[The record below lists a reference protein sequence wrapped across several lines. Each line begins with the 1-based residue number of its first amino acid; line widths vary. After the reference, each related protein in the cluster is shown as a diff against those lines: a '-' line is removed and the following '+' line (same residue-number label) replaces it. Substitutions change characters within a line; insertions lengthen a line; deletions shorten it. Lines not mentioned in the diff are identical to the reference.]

1 MFKSK
6 KTKGVDCDIKGWDA
20 FDHCLLRNKS
30 NKKSYIVYVCLKTFT
45 DAVTSCFDQQVRLKP
60 SVSILFSFPY
70 RYHQHDEEEFPQ
82 VLVNDDVNTTL
93 KGWFYFQKGNFHPSK
108 RDTWDELDL
117 FEATFG

>member
-1 MFKSK
+1 M
-6 KTKGVDCDIKGWDA
+6 C
-20 FDHCLLRNKS
+20 
-30 NKKSYIVYVCLKTFT
+30 VYKTFSV
-45 DAVTSCFDQQVRLKP
+45 VTSCFDQSQAEANI
-60 SVSILFSFPY
+60 VSILFSFPY

-82 VLVNDDVNTTL
+82 VLVNDDANTTL